1 MALEISVD
9 LSNILVDYETTFLSV
24 PSLTEQEYKQVVE
37 KFEKY
42 ILAAGG
48 SIINLEHWGQR
59 RLEYEIDRHTNAFYT
74 YIEFQAPGTLI
85 DDMEREFRYDERV
98 IRYLTVK
105 VGKHHAAF
113 NKKRR
118 EQGFGKKDK

>member
-74 YIEFQAPGTLI
+74 YVEFQAPGTLI

>member
-1 MALEISVD
+1 MALDINID
-9 LSNILVDYETTFLSV
+9 LSNLTVEYETTFLSV
-24 PSLTEQEYKQVVE
+24 PTLSEQDYKQVVE

-42 ILAAGG
+42 ILAGG
-48 SIINLEHWGQR
+48 GKIINLEHWGQR
-59 RLEYEIDRHTNAFYT
+59 RLEYEIERHANAYYT
-74 YIEFQAPGTLI
+74 YVEYEAPGTLI
-85 DDMEREFRYDERV
+85 DDLEREFRYDERV